1 MEQSKKRKALNYIV
15 GALILIFVGIGLVS
29 TVRFLSSHVQH
40 LSLREQQREQFR
52 TMLRPV
58 VMNDPATFDDVSLA
72 NPDEL
77 LSIAIWNILL
87 QNPDPD
93 RYDFADGQ
101 MLLPQ
106 TVLLPQTEV
115 EDSLHALFGADVTV
129 QHTTVDGGGVTFSYA
144 EKKRCYTIP
153 ITGITPI
160 YSPRID
166 DMTVSGD
173 RVVLTVGYLS
183 GEDVTQNE
191 NGELVLPEPAKRM
204 RITLRRGAENQ
215 LFISAIQDIY
225 S

>member
-106 TVLLPQTEV
+106 TEV
-115 EDSLHALFGADVTV
+115 EESLQSLFGTDVSV
-129 QHTTVDGGGVTFSYA
+129 KHTTVDGGGVTFSYA

>member
-106 TVLLPQTEV
+106 TEV
-115 EDSLHALFGADVTV
+115 EESLQSLFGTDVSIK
-129 QHTTVDGGGVTFSYA
+129 HTTVDGGGVTFSYA

-215 LFISAIQDIY
+215 FFISAIQDIY

>member
-15 GALILIFVGIGLVS
+15 GVLILIFVGIGLVS

-106 TVLLPQTEV
+106 TEV
-115 EDSLHALFGADVTV
+115 EESLQSLFGTDVPV
-129 QHTTVDGGGVTFSYA
+129 KHTTVDGGGVTFSYA

>member
-29 TVRFLSSHVQH
+29 TVRFLSGHVQH

-106 TVLLPQTEV
+106 TEV
-115 EDSLHALFGADVTV
+115 EESLQSLFGTDVSV
-129 QHTTVDGGGVTFSYA
+129 KHTTVDGGGVTFSYA

>member
-1 MEQSKKRKALNYIV
+1 M
-15 GALILIFVGIGLVS
+15 IFVGIGLVS

-106 TVLLPQTEV
+106 TEV
-115 EDSLHALFGADVTV
+115 EESLQSLFGTDVSV
-129 QHTTVDGGGVTFSYA
+129 KHTTVDGGGVTFSYA

>member
-1 MEQSKKRKALNYIV
+1 M

-106 TVLLPQTEV
+106 TEV
-115 EDSLHALFGADVTV
+115 EESLQSLFGTDVSV
-129 QHTTVDGGGVTFSYA
+129 KHTTVDGGGVTFSYA

>member
-58 VMNDPATFDDVSLA
+58 VMNDPASFDDVSLA

-106 TVLLPQTEV
+106 TEV
-115 EDSLHALFGADVTV
+115 EESLQSLFGTDVSV
-129 QHTTVDGGGVTFSYA
+129 KHTTVDGGGVTFSYA

>member
-106 TVLLPQTEV
+106 TEV
-115 EDSLHALFGADVTV
+115 EESLQSLFGTDVSIK
-129 QHTTVDGGGVTFSYA
+129 HTTVDGGGVTFSYA

>member
-1 MEQSKKRKALNYIV
+1 MEQSKKRKILNYAV
-15 GALILIFVGIGLVS
+15 GTLILLFVVIGVVS
-29 TVRFLSSHVQH
+29 TVRFLGSHVQH
-40 LSLREQQREQFR
+40 LALREQQREQFR
-52 TMLRPV
+52 VMLRPV

-77 LSIAIWNILL
+77 LSIAIWSILL

-93 RYDFADGQ
+93 RYDFAEGQ
-101 MLLPQ
+101 MLLPK
-106 TVLLPQTEV
+106 TEV
-115 EDSLHALFGADVTV
+115 EDSLHTLFGADVAIR
-129 QHTTVDGGGVTFSYA
+129 HATVDGGGVTFSYA
-144 EKKRCYTIP
+144 EKKGCYTIP

-166 DMTVSGD
+166 DMVVSGE
-173 RVVLTVGYLS
+173 RVILTVGYLS
-183 GEDVTQNE
+183 GEDFTQNE
-191 NGELVLPEPAKRM
+191 KGELVAPEPAKQM

>member
-15 GALILIFVGIGLVS
+15 GALILLFMLIGMVS
-29 TVRFLSSHVQH
+29 TVRFVGSHVRH

-58 VMNDPATFDDVSLA
+58 VMNDPAAFDDVSLA

-106 TVLLPQTEV
+106 TEV
-115 EDSLHALFGADVTV
+115 EESLHTLFGTDVSV
-129 QHTTVDGGGVTFSYA
+129 KHTTVDGGGVTFSYA

-160 YSPRID
+160 YAPRID
-166 DMTVSGD
+166 EMVVSGD

-183 GEDVTQNE
+183 GEDFTQNE
-191 NGELVLPEPAKRM
+191 KGEIVEPEPAKQM
-204 RITLRRGAENQ
+204 RITLRRGTENQ
-215 LFISAIQDIY
+215 LFISAIQDIH

>member
-106 TVLLPQTEV
+106 TEV
-115 EDSLHALFGADVTV
+115 EESLQSLFGTDVSV
-129 QHTTVDGGGVTFSYA
+129 KHTTVDGGGVTFSYA

-191 NGELVLPEPAKRM
+191 NGELVLPEPAKQM

>member
-15 GALILIFVGIGLVS
+15 GALILIFVGIGLFS
-29 TVRFLSSHVQH
+29 TVRFVSSHVQH

-93 RYDFADGQ
+93 RYDFAEGQ

-106 TVLLPQTEV
+106 TEV
-115 EDSLHALFGADVTV
+115 EESLQSLFGTDVAIK
-129 QHTTVDGGGVTFSYA
+129 HTTVDGGGVSFSYA
-144 EKKRCYTIP
+144 EKKHCYTIP

-166 DMTVSGD
+166 DMAVSGD
-173 RVVLTVGYLS
+173 KVVLTVGYLS
-183 GEDVTQNE
+183 GEDFTQNE
-191 NGELVLPEPAKRM
+191 KGELVAPEPAKRM

>member
-58 VMNDPATFDDVSLA
+58 VMNDPATFDDVSVA

-106 TVLLPQTEV
+106 TEV
-115 EDSLHALFGADVTV
+115 EESLQSLFGTDVSV
-129 QHTTVDGGGVTFSYA
+129 KHTTVDGGGVTFSYA